1 MAITTEIKAWIVAY
15 GKGTNLKYKI
25 SMNDILKFIDIY
37 IKRFNR
43 PIENLD
49 DVRCVMATL
58 KELRDEEI
66 KIDMDIGPI
75 EVGTLF
81 FNEVPFRLRDF

>member
-1 MAITTEIKAWIVAY
+1 
-15 GKGTNLKYKI
+15 
-25 SMNDILKFIDIY
+25 
-37 IKRFNR
+37 
-43 PIENLD
+43 
-49 DVRCVMATL
+49 MATL

-75 EVGTLF
+75 EVGTFF